1 MPSNV
6 LLLALET
13 LTQGGE
19 ILLLSLET
27 FSVQSYGMMAVSKEL
42 QEDRAETVLDCQ
54 DESSMSKSAMT
65 QTLHGTSGAQGKF
78 YQDT

>member
-1 MPSNV
+1 
-6 LLLALET
+6 
-13 LTQGGE
+13 
-19 ILLLSLET
+19 
-27 FSVQSYGMMAVSKEL
+27 MMAVSKEL